1 MVADINP
8 TLDQRFGSTSDMP
21 EDIAQQSAKLD
32 IIQRQVTK
40 QLCYTSGDRNS
51 DKMVAVASEW

>member
-21 EDIAQQSAKLD
+21 EDIAQQSAQLG

-40 QLCYTSGDRNS
+40 QLCYTSGGRNS